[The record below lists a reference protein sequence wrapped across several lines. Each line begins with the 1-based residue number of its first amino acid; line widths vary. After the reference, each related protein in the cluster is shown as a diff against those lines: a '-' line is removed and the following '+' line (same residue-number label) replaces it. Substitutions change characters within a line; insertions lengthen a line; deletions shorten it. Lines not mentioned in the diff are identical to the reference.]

1 MFSYKAVAS
10 SLMDHLPCICCS
22 SFSASL
28 HFFDSRCLGITVPIN
43 KAFTHK
49 LCLRLCLQ
57 RKLAEVSLKDPQSEI
72 LELILY
78 LIVWNQSGKWN
89 GKSLVKWHYS
99 NQLILPW
106 LIGMKY
112 RQMAKLG
119 NTMVLPYLIRKRQQP
134 WCRGGW
140 FQGIWGFDKMIGSG
154 HLLPT

>member
-10 SLMDHLPCICCS
+10 SFMDHFPCICCS

-72 LELILY
+72 LELI
-78 LIVWNQSGKWN
+78 QSNYGEAFAGTGYFAALSKN
-89 GKSLVKWHYS
+89 DFVDCV
-99 NQLILPW
+99 
-106 LIGMKY
+106 ME
-112 RQMAKLG
+112 
-119 NTMVLPYLIRKRQQP
+119 NTM
-134 WCRGGW
+134 
-140 FQGIWGFDKMIGSG
+140 IGDFT
-154 HLLPT
+154 LM